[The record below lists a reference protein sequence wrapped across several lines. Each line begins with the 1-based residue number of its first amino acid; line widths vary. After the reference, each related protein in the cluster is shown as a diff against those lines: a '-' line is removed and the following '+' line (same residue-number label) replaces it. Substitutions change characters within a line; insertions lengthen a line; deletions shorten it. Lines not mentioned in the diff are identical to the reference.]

1 MKKAFL
7 PVIAIVTS
15 LIVASPSFADVR
27 GKEVTLSPFLGVRV
41 FDGSQQ
47 MEPGFSAGLRLGYN
61 LNKNWGVES
70 QFSYSVPKAQDGS
83 YANQYGLEGNL
94 LYHLFPEEKL
104 VPFIELGGG
113 WGRSDNVVI
122 GNSQGGTF
130 DYGAG
135 VKYFVVDHS
144 VALRMDIRQIIALSP
159 VNKSTTDYWQNTL
172 VTIGL
177 CYQFGGAP
185 VAVPLMEEQNVW
197 LAEESRAPAGKNLL
211 TGLKIEGNGLEIM
224 AKERITD
231 YKIFTLPQ
239 PSRLVIDISNTV
251 SGFRA
256 SSITLNRLGIAAVR
270 FESYPDYLRIYLD
283 GAEGRMIPYRVEET
297 DKGLKIMVTTP

>member
-7 PVIAIVTS
+7 LVIAIVTS
-15 LIVASPSFADVR
+15 LIVPPPSFADVR
-27 GKEVTLSPFLGVRV
+27 GEEVTLSPFLGVRV
-41 FDGSQQ
+41 FDGSQKL
-47 MEPGFSAGLRLGYN
+47 EPGFSAGLRLGYN

-70 QFSYSVPKAQDGS
+70 QFTYSVPKTQDS
-83 YANQYGLEGNL
+83 NYASQYGLEGNM
-94 LYHLFPEEKL
+94 LYHLFPEGKL
-104 VPFIELGGG
+104 VPFIALGGG
-113 WGRSDNVVI
+113 WGRSNNVT

-144 VALRMDIRQIIALSP
+144 VALRMDIRQIIEFNT
-159 VNKSTTDYWQNTL
+159 VKKSTSDYWQNTL
-172 VTIGL
+172 VTVGL
-177 CYQFGGAP
+177 YYQFGGAP
-185 VAVPLMEEQNVW
+185 ISVPPVEEQNIW
-197 LAEESRAPAGKNLL
+197 LAEETRAPAGKNLI

-256 SSITLNRLGIAAVR
+256 SSIQLNRLGIAAVR
-270 FESYPDYLRIYLD
+270 FESYPDYLRIFLD

-297 DKGLKIMVTTP
+297 DKGLKIIVTNP

>member
-1 MKKAFL
+1 MKNAFL

-15 LIVASPSFADVR
+15 LMVALPSFAEVR
-27 GKEVTLSPFLGVRV
+27 GNEVTLSPFLGVRV
-41 FDGSQQ
+41 FDGSQKL
-47 MEPGFSAGLRLGYN
+47 EPGFSAGMRLGYN

-70 QFSYSVPKAQDGS
+70 QFAYSVPKAQDGT
-83 YANQYGLEGNL
+83 YASQYGLEGNL

-113 WGRSDNVVI
+113 WGRSENVI
-122 GNSQGGTF
+122 GNSSGGTL

-144 VALRMDIRQIIALSP
+144 VALRMDIKQIVALSP
-159 VNKSTTDYWQNTL
+159 VDKSTTDYWQNTL
-172 VTIGL
+172 VTVGL
-177 CYQFGGAP
+177 YYQFGGAP
-185 VAVPLMEEQNVW
+185 KPAPLVEEQNTW
-197 LAEESRAPAGKNLL
+197 LAEETRAPAGKNLL

-256 SSITLNRLGIAAVR
+256 SSIELNRLGIAAVR

-283 GAEGRMIPYRVEET
+283 GAEGRMIPYRIEET